1 MMKKTMVIL
10 LGLVGMMSLINPAYS
25 QEAVAASVEGE
36 VVSVDVEGSKVVVKK
51 LVDPAAGTYE
61 EVTLSVSPET
71 TIQEG
76 ETSLGLAD
84 LEAGDQVFVN
94 TSSEAAGE
102 ATAESITVK

>member
-1 MMKKTMVIL
+1 MGKKTMIVL

-36 VVSVDVEGSKVVVKK
+36 IVSVDVEGAMVVVKK
-51 LVDPAAGTYE
+51 LVDPATETYE
-61 EVTLSVSPET
+61 EVTLAVSPEA

-76 ETSLGLAD
+76 ETSLGLTD
-84 LEAGDQVFVN
+84 LEVGDQVVIA

-102 ATAESITVK
+102 ATAQSITVK